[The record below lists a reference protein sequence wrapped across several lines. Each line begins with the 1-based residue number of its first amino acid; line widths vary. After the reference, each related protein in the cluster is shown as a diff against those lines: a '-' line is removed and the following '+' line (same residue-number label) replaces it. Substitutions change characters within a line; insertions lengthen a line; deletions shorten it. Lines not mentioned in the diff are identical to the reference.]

1 MLKMASATDSDRH
14 GKLCNAFKSFYNSK
28 NHGAADIQHHQL
40 MEDKG
45 FEDAVFGEAVS
56 MTLWSGNFTRPNP
69 SAPGVLSPFSFKEQE
84 PLGSSQ
90 RNRSLILSMIMN
102 AKGDLSKSIDDIKAS
117 SKVETT
123 VPSDYY
129 GFIYQMKAF
138 RALIEII
145 TGNDSLVS
153 VQLKKL
159 SQINRKILF
168 KLQDRNRPR
177 QLLPRKIPKR
187 CRLPLPSIS
196 TRLQEIPRRRG
207 CKQPHCQL
215 SQFT

>member
-1 MLKMASATDSDRH
+1 MQYSTKRFQWLFGQGTSPVPT
-14 GKLCNAFKSFYNSK
+14 LPPQAFFLLSHSKSK
-28 NHGAADIQHHQL
+28 
-40 MEDKG
+40 
-45 FEDAVFGEAVS
+45 
-56 MTLWSGNFTRPNP
+56 
-69 SAPGVLSPFSFKEQE
+69 SPI
-84 PLGSSQ
+84 GSSQ

-102 AKGDLSKSIDDIKAS
+102 AKGDLSKSINDIKAS

-123 VPSDYY
+123 VPTDYY

-138 RALIEII
+138 RALIEIF

-215 SQFT
+215 SQFTWGHSPPQI